1 MSLKAYLTLKNRNRK
16 EVYIMATAIAF
27 ATLLTNIA
35 MLYVMLDKR

>member
-1 MSLKAYLTLKNRNRK
+1 MSLKAYLTLKNRK

-27 ATLLTNIA
+27 ATLLTNIV